1 MEPTREIQPKKFKID
16 TPVGSLETYS
26 GNHIVDVLSIVMVV
40 IVLYIGKHLFDK
52 KFK

>member
-1 MEPTREIQPKKFKID
+1 MESMREMQPKKFKID
-16 TPVGSLETYS
+16 TPVGSLESDS
-26 GNHIVDVLSIVMVV
+26 GNHIVDVISIIIVV